1 VSSEHPLM
9 AQTGRGHAELSAFA
23 DDLVDIVRGV
33 TLASSGTQQFGV
45 DPARAAIRF
54 GEEPK
59 AEGAWAGRRL
69 LWLGEKPAFELTYWC
84 GTCPITFERLKGA
97 NGTLSVPELEDRL
110 SEGLEGIDADI
121 LASFAALLPT
131 DAYLPMLLSVQ
142 PRLVTPVGD
151 GDYFAN
157 EQVATWGIDGFWGLP
172 ENPRTPY
179 YRTFETPVDNG
190 HLYEFVVPMVPPTWN
205 DRARVQRYELALA
218 SSSRP
223 TVVAVSTLDISQ
235 PATDDES
242 VDYYQHWALTHFVL
256 DGHHKLE
263 AAART
268 GRVLQLLA
276 LVSIGASLAAQEDVL
291 RLPELRARILSSRTT
306 Q

>member
-1 VSSEHPLM
+1 M
-9 AQTGRGHAELSAFA
+9 IR
-23 DDLVDIVRGV
+23 
-33 TLASSGTQQFGV
+33 ASSGVQQLRV
-45 DPARAAIRF
+45 DPARAAFRF
-54 GEEPK
+54 GEESK

-69 LWLGEKPAFELTYWC
+69 LWLGEQPAFELTYWC
-84 GTCPITFERLKGA
+84 GTCPVTFERLKGA
-97 NGTLSVPELEDRL
+97 NGTLSIPELEHRL
-110 SEGLEGIDADI
+110 SQGLDKIDPDV
-121 LASFAALLPT
+121 LVSFAELLPA
-131 DAYLPMLLSVQ
+131 DSYLPMLLSVH

-172 ENPRTPY
+172 PNPRTPY
-179 YRTFETPVDNG
+179 YRTFETPVDDG

-205 DRARVQRYELALA
+205 DRTRVEQYALALE

-235 PATDDES
+235 PAMAGES

-268 GRVLQLLA
+268 GRPLQLLA
-276 LVSIGASLAAQEDVL
+276 LISLGGSLAAESDVV
-291 RLPELRARILSSRTT
+291 RLPELRTNDPRRRPTR
-306 Q
+306 